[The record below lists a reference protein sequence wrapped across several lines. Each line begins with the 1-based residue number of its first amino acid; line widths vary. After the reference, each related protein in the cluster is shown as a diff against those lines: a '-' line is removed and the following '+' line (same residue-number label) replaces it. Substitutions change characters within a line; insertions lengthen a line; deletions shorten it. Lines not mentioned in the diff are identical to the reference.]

1 MKPTE
6 KVKSII
12 ETGKLTK
19 VELAEK
25 IDISRPTLD
34 KRIINDS
41 WKKGEVKII
50 ESL

>member
-1 MKPTE
+1 MKTTE
-6 KVKSII
+6 KIKLII
-12 ETGKLTK
+12 QTRRLTK
-19 VELAEK
+19 SELATL

-34 KRIINDS
+34 KRIIDDS

>member
-1 MKPTE
+1 MKTTE
-6 KVKSII
+6 KVKLII
-12 ETGKLTK
+12 QTRKLTK
-19 VELAEK
+19 SELAEK

-34 KRIINDS
+34 KRIIDDS